1 MRVLVVGEGG
11 REHALS
17 WKIAQSPKVT
27 KVYVAPGNGGTEQ
40 EALLTNIN
48 IKSDDIN
55 ELASFAMK
63 EQIDLTI
70 IGPEDPLVHG
80 ITDKF
85 QALGLKCFGPSK
97 DASQLEGSKEFMKDF
112 LQKNNIPTA
121 EYQTFTDATKA
132 IEFVKKTG
140 CPIVIKADGLAA
152 GKGVTIAL
160 TLEEATNAIHQS
172 LESEIFGKA
181 GKKIVIEEYLEG
193 EEASFIVITDGVTAI
208 PFASSQDHKARD
220 EMDLGPNTGGMG
232 AYSPAPIVDEVI
244 HNKIMNQVIYP
255 TLEGIRKEGYQYCGF
270 LYAGMMIDKE
280 NRLKVLEF
288 NCRFGDP
295 ETQPIMMRLKSD
307 LAEICD
313 KACDLN
319 LKNEKLEWDKRKA
332 IGVVMASRGYPFQ
345 YEKNKP
351 IRNIPLETD
360 DLKVFHAG
368 TKIDSGL
375 VKSNGGRVLCI
386 TTLGESV
393 ESAQKK
399 AYDAV
404 SKIEWEDAYYRK
416 DIGYKAVERESNE
429 LS

>member
-1 MRVLVVGEGG
+1 MKVLVVGEGG

-85 QALGLKCFGPSK
+85 KALGLKCFGPSK

-121 EYQTFTDATKA
+121 DYQTFTDATKA

-160 TLEEATNAIHQS
+160 TLSLIH
-172 LESEIFGKA
+172 I
-181 GKKIVIEEYLEG
+181 
-193 EEASFIVITDGVTAI
+193 
-208 PFASSQDHKARD
+208 
-220 EMDLGPNTGGMG
+220 
-232 AYSPAPIVDEVI
+232 
-244 HNKIMNQVIYP
+244 
-255 TLEGIRKEGYQYCGF
+255 
-270 LYAGMMIDKE
+270 
-280 NRLKVLEF
+280 
-288 NCRFGDP
+288 
-295 ETQPIMMRLKSD
+295 
-307 LAEICD
+307 
-313 KACDLN
+313 
-319 LKNEKLEWDKRKA
+319 
-332 IGVVMASRGYPFQ
+332 
-345 YEKNKP
+345 
-351 IRNIPLETD
+351 
-360 DLKVFHAG
+360 
-368 TKIDSGL
+368 
-375 VKSNGGRVLCI
+375 
-386 TTLGESV
+386 
-393 ESAQKK
+393 
-399 AYDAV
+399 
-404 SKIEWEDAYYRK
+404 
-416 DIGYKAVERESNE
+416 
-429 LS
+429 